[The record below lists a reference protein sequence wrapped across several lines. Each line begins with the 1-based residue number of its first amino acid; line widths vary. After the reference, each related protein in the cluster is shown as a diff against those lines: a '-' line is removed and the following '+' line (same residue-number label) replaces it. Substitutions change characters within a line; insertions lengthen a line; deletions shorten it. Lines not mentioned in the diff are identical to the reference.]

1 MPRLTKDQWSSARI
15 EWESDR
21 SVNDSM
27 IAEKYGISQQA
38 VTKKRT
44 HEQWQRAGVLQNIS
58 QRAQIEADARLCQ
71 KQSEVVP
78 HNQKA
83 DVVDAAIEIRAKI
96 LETHR
101 ADWKEHREH
110 FTLGAIAGSFDL
122 GKSAKITAEML
133 KIRQEGERKAYGLD
147 EQQQQ
152 NKGDTLADAVTAL
165 IDKLPN

>member
-44 HEQWQRAGVLQNIS
+44 HEQWHRAGVLQNIS

-71 KQSEVVP
+71 KNGEVVP

-83 DVVDAAIEIRAKI
+83 DVVDAAIEIRAEV
-96 LETHR
+96 LNRHR
-101 ADWKEHREH
+101 DDWNEHRNL
-110 FTLGAIAGSFDL
+110 FTLGGIAENFEL

-152 NKGDTLADAVTAL
+152 SKGDTLADAVTAL